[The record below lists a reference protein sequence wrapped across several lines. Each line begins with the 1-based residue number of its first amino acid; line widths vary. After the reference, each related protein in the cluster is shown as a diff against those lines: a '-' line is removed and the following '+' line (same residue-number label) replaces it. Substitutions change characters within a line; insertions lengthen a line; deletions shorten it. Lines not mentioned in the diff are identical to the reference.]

1 MFYEPKD
8 GHGLSKNPF
17 NSLVIPRPIGW
28 ISSVDGEGN
37 VNLAPYSFFNGVSYR
52 PPTVMF
58 ASGRGEVE
66 DDGMKDSVRNIIETG
81 EFVHNFVTWDVRD
94 AMNLSSATTAK
105 NVDEL
110 AAAELTP
117 IPSKLVKAPRVAES
131 PIHFECK
138 LVHRLDLPNTAGE
151 SKYTVIFGEVIGV
164 HIADGLITEEGRIDA
179 GELHPIARM
188 GYQDYTE
195 VTAETVFTL
204 ERPGFRSKDELF
216 RSSRNPDAAE

>member
-17 NSLVIPRPIGW
+17 NSLVVPRPIGW
-28 ISSVDGEGN
+28 ISSLDKDGN

-58 ASGRGEVE
+58 ASGQGEVE
-66 DDGMKDSVRNIIETG
+66 NDQLKDTVRNIIETG

-105 NVDEL
+105 DVDEL
-110 AAAELTP
+110 EAAKLTQ

-138 LVHRLDLPNTAGE
+138 LVQHVDLPNTIGN
-151 SKYTVIFGEVIGV
+151 SKYTVVFGEVIGV
-164 HIADGLITEEGRIDA
+164 HIADELITEEGRVDI
-179 GELHPIARM
+179 GKLHPVARM

-195 VTAETVFTL
+195 VTAETIFTL
-204 ERPGFRSKDELF
+204 ERPGFRSREEMLPSPRAK
-216 RSSRNPDAAE
+216 AQ